1 MKKSTFTFKRGF
13 LTLVAIIIGI
23 LVAQAQVQTP
33 RAASPGAETSQTIGI
48 SKVTIN
54 YSRPSVKEREIWGSL
69 VPYGYNNLGFGTAT
83 AAPWR
88 AGANENTTITFTHDA
103 KVEGKD
109 IPAGTYGLHI
119 GVMEDGNADIIF
131 SKNSTSWG
139 SFFYNEEEDQLRVTV
154 KTTEVAHTERLTYD
168 FVDLDNTSAVAVLDW
183 EKKRFPFKVEF
194 AVHDIVISTAKDD
207 LRGQLGFNWQNNLQA
222 AFYSFQN
229 DTHHED
235 GIAFAERSISQYQ
248 DFQAHAVKGL
258 LLQKMGKDEEGLASL
273 DQAAEISDL
282 TELNRLGN
290 FVMGQGQVDLALKYF
305 KLNVERHP
313 KEASAHSGLAS
324 CYKNMGDN
332 NNSIKEYKKALSL
345 SPSDNVKQ
353 RSIRALKELGV
364 DTSKYEAG

>member
-1 MKKSTFTFKRGF
+1 VF
-13 LTLVAIIIGI
+13 LSFGI
-23 LVAQAQVQTP
+23 VNAQLNVP
-33 RAASPGAETSQTIGI
+33 RAASPGAKVSQTIGI
-48 SKVTIN
+48 SDVTIS

-88 AGANENTTITFTHDA
+88 AGANENTIITFSHNA
-103 KVEGKD
+103 KIEGKD

-131 SKNSTSWG
+131 SNNSTSWG
-139 SFFYNEEEDQLRVTV
+139 SFFYSEEEDQLRVSV

-168 FVDLDNTSAVAVLDW
+168 FVDIDNTSAIAVLDW

-194 AVHDIVISTAKDD
+194 PVHDIVMSTAKDD

-229 DTHHED
+229 NTHYEE
-235 GIAFAERSISQYQ
+235 GIAFADRSISQYK

-258 LLQKMGKDEEGLASL
+258 ILQKMGKDVEGLASL
-273 DQAAEISDL
+273 DEAAEISDV

-305 KLNVERHP
+305 KLNVDRHP
-313 KEASAHSGLAS
+313 KDASTHSGLAS
-324 CYKNMGDN
+324 CYKNMGDEK
-332 NNSIKEYKKALSL
+332 NSIKEYKKALSL
-345 SPSDNVKQ
+345 SPADNVKQ
-353 RSIRALKELGV
+353 SSIKALKELGV
-364 DTSKYEAG
+364 DTSSYESGE